1 VNADE
6 KRQAGRSLDLAMGLF
21 SAFFMVA
28 GLVGWQSI
36 DRPSVPQTAPSG
48 TQQQRQLATNSLPQ
62 AATAQLLRDLTGAE
76 LPAEAQDIYGHS
88 ASLFTTVT
96 YLRFSCSE
104 QAFWRMQVTSLHL
117 GTMLNPDEKLELSE
131 VRFAWWKPEELI
143 QPQRRTGEWSVG
155 ADTVSCALMSGRTTG
170 STNLTV
176 YLRFMQERAPR

>member
-1 VNADE
+1 M
-6 KRQAGRSLDLAMGLF
+6 GRSLDLAMGLF
-21 SAFFMVA
+21 SAFFLVA

-36 DRPSVPQTAPSG
+36 DRPAAPQTAPPSSP
-48 TQQQRQLATNSLPQ
+48 QRQLATNSLPPET
-62 AATAQLLRDLTGAE
+62 TAQLLRDLTGAE

-104 QAFWRMQVTSLHL
+104 PAFRRMQITSLHL
-117 GTMLNPDEKLELSE
+117 GTMLKPDEQLDLSE

-155 ADTVSCALMSGRTTG
+155 ADTISCALMSGRTTG

-176 YLRFMQERAPR
+176 YLRFTHERTAK